1 MVKLYERVYPV
12 PLRNKRNELLNISFA
27 SPHEDPETAR
37 THRRPPEPVIQVNE
51 HYCAVNHNAVSVRNL
66 FLIPW
71 ILGLLL
77 TACWHIDEFFY
88 EWKAL
93 ERSASRYIE
102 STKKMFGDNYFIETN
117 DPVEIRMYNRINKKG
132 EMPLEKYL
140 SQRYYYMVGGMRVL
154 YTDILLVFL
163 YIIILPG
170 LIFWAIRY
178 PKLAPLYFDRDKR
191 VVYTWRKGR
200 IMAQWYDDIR
210 ILENISAL
218 TFVLRGDRKDG
229 MLWWYH
235 IKIQPHGNPI
245 FNTVESYQPILAF
258 IAQFMEYGKDHV
270 WPGNAYHYEPN
281 FYFFKDKKPD
291 NFSAK
296 LDVLLAN
303 IRRTDDEP
311 PLDEQGNPIPID
323 LKALK
328 ARKIAEMNQHQ

>member
-12 PLRNKRNELLNISFA
+12 PLKSKRNELLNISVA
-27 SPHEDPETAR
+27 SPREDRETAR
-37 THRRPPEPVIQVNE
+37 THRRPPEPIIQINE
-51 HYCAVNHNAVSVRNL
+51 HHCAVNHNAVAPRNL
-66 FLIPW
+66 FMIPW

-77 TACWHIDEFFY
+77 TAYWHVESFY
-88 EWKAL
+88 GEWVAS
-93 ERSASRYIE
+93 ERTINEYIE
-102 STKKMFGDNYFIETN
+102 STKSGFGENFFEKTTDPTELKMFHS
-117 DPVEIRMYNRINKKG
+117 VNKNGK
-132 EMPLEKYL
+132 MSFKKYL
-140 SQRYYYMVGGMRVL
+140 NERYYNFVGGMRTL
-154 YTDILLVFL
+154 YTDIFLVFL
-163 YIIILPG
+163 YVVVLPG
-170 LIFWAIRY
+170 LIYWAIRY
-178 PKLAPLYFDRDKR
+178 PKYAPLYFDRDKR

-200 IMAQWYDDIR
+200 LMAQWYDDIR

-229 MLWWYH
+229 MLSWYH

-245 FNTVESYQPILAF
+245 FNTVESYQPILAC

-296 LDVLLAN
+296 LDALLAK